1 MRGKLVYS
9 IVSLILLLSTIK
21 IFSQEIIYCKAVTEN
36 GEPIGIISNRKI
48 DVNSK
53 IYILIK
59 INELLITENINLL
72 IEKINK
78 NNKQNIFSASIKFN
92 NQKNWAA
99 YEYSFK
105 QEGIYSISL
114 VNNKEEKISTN
125 FLLVENSQ
133 NNFIGINNSEIF
145 PNSKIIFCEKVIGNK
160 PVNIIEKISLHK
172 SREVIIYFINNRPFN
187 TDIIQVRIWKKKNIN
202 SPYEDFVDSKKFK
215 IEPEWYDTYFKY
227 QFNSE
232 GYYRLDIF
240 NDKELLLKRAYINVE
255 K

>member
-1 MRGKLVYS
+1 MREKLVYL
-9 IVSLILLLSTIK
+9 IISLILLFDTTNS
-21 IFSQEIIYCKAVTEN
+21 FSQEIIYCKAVTEN

-48 DVNSK
+48 EVNNK

-59 INELLITENINLL
+59 INEQLISEDFSLL

-78 NNKQNIFSASIKFN
+78 NIKQNIFSASIKFSN
-92 NQKNWAA
+92 RKNWAA
-99 YEYSFK
+99 YEYRFN
-105 QEGIYSISL
+105 QEGIYSVSL
-114 VNNKEEKISTN
+114 VNNKGEKISTT
-125 FLLVENSQ
+125 FLLIENSQ
-133 NNFIGINNSEIF
+133 NNFIGINNSEAL
-145 PNSKIIFCEKVIGNK
+145 PNSKIIFCEKVIKNK
-160 PVNIIEKISLHK
+160 PVNIIEKISPHK
-172 SREVIIYFINNRPFN
+172 SGEVIIYFISNRPLN

-232 GYYRLDIF
+232 GYYRVDIF
-240 NDKELLLKRAYINVE
+240 NDKDLLLKRAYINVE